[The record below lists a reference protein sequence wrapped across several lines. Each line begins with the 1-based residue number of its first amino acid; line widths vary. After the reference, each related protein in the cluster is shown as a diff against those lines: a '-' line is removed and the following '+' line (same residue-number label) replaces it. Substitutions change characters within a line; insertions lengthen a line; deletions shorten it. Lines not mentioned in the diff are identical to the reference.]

1 MSANESAVLTE
12 GNPAKRIIF
21 FALPLLAGELLHI
34 SYTMIDAFVVGRW
47 VGINGLA
54 AVGASYNLICF
65 VWGFI
70 FGLTG
75 GFAVILTQR
84 IGAAG
89 SGTGNEKGIK
99 KSAATSLFLSFTV
112 SVIAMIIL
120 LPLTPYILSL
130 INTPPEIMKDA
141 VSYAVI
147 TFSGTIIFMLSNMFA
162 SIIYAAGDSVNPLIF
177 FTVGTVCNIIF
188 DILFVAVFSWGVPGA
203 AAATVLSQLIS
214 AIITLIFLLKRFR
227 NILPTKRDWK
237 MEWKEIKIHLSLG
250 IAMGLQRCIVEF
262 GNILIQAAIN
272 SLGAVTIAAV
282 SAAQRIRGLNM
293 MPVFALSRAVT
304 TYTAQNY
311 GAGKM
316 DRVYSGLR
324 QSCFIALFLGIFMA
338 ALNQFTGRPIV
349 SLFLLN
355 NADALDQAA
364 LYILITGYTVFL
376 LGIMLVFRSTL
387 QGLGKKSAPIL
398 CSIMETAMSIFA
410 AFALIPALGF
420 LGVCLVNP
428 LSWLASGIP
437 LFIAFALFKRQNRR
451 AVSELN

>member
-1 MSANESAVLTE
+1 MQTSESAVLTT
-12 GNPAKRIIF
+12 GNPAKRIITF
-21 FALPLLAGELLHI
+21 TLPLLAGELLHI

-84 IGAAG
+84 VGAG
-89 SGTGNEKGIK
+89 DDQGIRR
-99 KSAATSLFLSFTV
+99 SAATGLFLSFII
-112 SVIAMIIL
+112 SVISIIIL
-120 LPLTPYILSL
+120 IPLTPYILSL

-141 VSYAVI
+141 SYYAMI
-147 TFSGTIIFMLSNMFA
+147 TFSGSVIFMLSNMFA

-188 DILFVAVFSWGVPGA
+188 DILFVAVFSWGIPGA
-203 AAATVLSQLIS
+203 AAATVISQLI
-214 AIITLIFLLKRFR
+214 AAVLTFLFLIKRFR
-227 NILPTKRDWK
+227 SFLPLRQDWK
-237 MEWKEIKIHLSLG
+237 IELKEIKIHLSLG
-250 IAMGLQRCIVEF
+250 IAMGLQRCIVEL

-293 MPVFALSRAVT
+293 VPLFALSRAIT

-316 DRVYSGLR
+316 DRVYRGLF
-324 QSCFIALFLGIFMA
+324 QSCLIALGLGIFMA
-338 ALNQFTGRPIV
+338 VLNQFTGRPIV
-349 SLFLLN
+349 SLFLTDN
-355 NADALDQAA
+355 TEALTLATR
-364 LYILITGYTVFL
+364 YILITGYTVFL
-376 LGIMLVFRSTL
+376 LGIMLVFRSAL
-387 QGLGKKSAPIL
+387 QGLGKKSAPII
-398 CSIMETAMSIFA
+398 CSIMETVMSIFA
-410 AFALIPALGF
+410 AFVLIPLLGF

-437 LFIAFALFKRQNRR
+437 LYIAFGVLRKKLQDTPL
-451 AVSELN
+451 S

>member
-1 MSANESAVLTE
+1 MHTNEPAVLTT
-12 GNPAKRIIF
+12 GHPGKRIITF
-21 FALPLLAGELLHI
+21 TLPLLAGELLHI
-34 SYTMIDAFVVGRW
+34 SYTMVDAFVVGRW

-84 IGAAG
+84 IGA
-89 SGTGNEKGIK
+89 GNEKGIRR
-99 KSAATSLFLSFTV
+99 SAATGLLLSFIISVLTV
-112 SVIAMIIL
+112 IL
-120 LPLTPYILSL
+120 LITLTPFILSL

-141 VSYAVI
+141 GYYAMI
-147 TFSGTIIFMLSNMFA
+147 TFSGSVIFMLSNMFA

-188 DILFVAVFSWGVPGA
+188 DILFVAVFSWGIPGA
-203 AAATVLSQLIS
+203 AAATVISQLIA
-214 AIITLIFLLKRFR
+214 AILTLIFLLKHFR
-227 NILPTKRDWK
+227 SFLPGRQDWK
-237 MEWKEIKIHLSLG
+237 LELAEVKIHLSLG
-250 IAMGLQRCIVEF
+250 IAMGLQRCIVEL

-293 MPVFALSRAVT
+293 VPLFALSRAVT

-316 DRVYSGLR
+316 DRVYKGLF
-324 QSCFIALFLGIFMA
+324 QSCLIALGLGIFMA
-338 ALNQFTGRPIV
+338 VLNQFTGRPIV
-349 SLFLLN
+349 SLFLPGN
-355 NADALDQAA
+355 TEALA
-364 LYILITGYTVFL
+364 LASRYILITGYTVFL

-387 QGLGKKSAPIL
+387 QGLGKKSAPII
-398 CSIMETAMSIFA
+398 CSIMETVMSIFA
-410 AFALIPALGF
+410 AFVLIPLLGF

-437 LFIAFALFKRQNRR
+437 LYIAFGVLKKKLQNNPL
-451 AVSELN
+451 S